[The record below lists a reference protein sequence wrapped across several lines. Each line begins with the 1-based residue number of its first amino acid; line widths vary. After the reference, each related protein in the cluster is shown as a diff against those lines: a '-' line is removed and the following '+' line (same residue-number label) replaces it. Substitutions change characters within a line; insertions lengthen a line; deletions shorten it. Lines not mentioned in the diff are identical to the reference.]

1 MPDLYYE
8 SILDV
13 VEEGLV
19 VIDMSGKIKTY
30 NRRAKEITGI
40 LLSHSKPHE
49 SGQLER
55 GDLVII
61 ADNRLGYDDGG
72 LSSGDLKKIGIDDND
87 IAQGEAFVAIGLYDT
102 PKIKGVHKN
111 WRNRAGN
118 DRLIFQTQF
127 DNRLIEV
134 EIDIVKKTIDIKVDG
149 DSHKMRYSLAIGHM
163 VAYSHQHNDVK
174 FYQARGYSIRN
185 ETVAELLEGKPFKAK
200 GNYEE
205 TIDVI
210 DMPIGKVFDSPTLL
224 SRIETCIAGENDYFI
239 NEYYEI
245 HKRPTVCSLMPL
257 KGNKE
262 VLLKLI
268 DVSNIE
274 ALITER
280 NRMIVTMEKTNKSLD
295 VTSDP
300 KTDWISDGIIGYS
313 SAMQRIKYLAQ
324 RAAMTKSTVLITGE
338 SGTGKT
344 FIAREIHN
352 LMFKNSERPFISVNC
367 TAIPQNLF
375 ESELFGYNKGAF
387 TGAEKSGKPGFF
399 ELAENGTLFL
409 DEIGELPLEM
419 QVKLLHVLQSKK
431 FYKVGATTPTS
442 VNVRII
448 AATNK
453 DLAEEIQKK
462 NFRED
467 LYYRINGFP
476 IEIPP
481 LRKRKSD
488 LFPLINNAVEKLTK
502 DFDGA
507 RKLLSGEAL
516 DLLLQYDWPGNI
528 RELENTIE
536 LAYNMSD
543 GAWIREEDLNLPIKP
558 RASMNLREHLDF
570 VEREYILEKLNEV
583 QYDVK
588 KAIHCLSISKSVFY
602 EKIKKHKIILNRQH
616 ES

>member
-8 SILDV
+8 SILNV

-49 SGQLER
+49 SGQLQK

-72 LSSGDLKKIGIDDND
+72 LTAADLKKIGIDDKD

-102 PKIKGVHKN
+102 PKFKGVHKN

-127 DNRLIEV
+127 DNRMIEA
-134 EIDIVKKTIDIKVDG
+134 EIDIVKKVIDIKVDG
-149 DSHKMRYSLAIGHM
+149 DSYKLRYSLAIGHM
-163 VAYSHQHNDVK
+163 VVYCHHHNHVK
-174 FYQARGYSIRN
+174 FYQARGYSIRH
-185 ETVAELLEGKPFKAK
+185 ETVAELLEGKFFKAK

-224 SRIETCIAGENDYFI
+224 NRIETCIAGENDYFT

-257 KGNKE
+257 SGNQE

-280 NRMIVTMEKTNKSLD
+280 NRLIITMEKTNKSLD
-295 VTSDP
+295 VTNDS
-300 KTDWISDGIIGYS
+300 KSDWISDNIIGYS
-313 SAMQRIKYLAQ
+313 SAMQRIKYLVQ

-352 LMFKNSERPFISVNC
+352 LAFKSDSPFISVNC

-419 QVKLLHVLQSKK
+419 QVKLLHVLQSKM
-431 FYKVGATTPTS
+431 FYKVGATMPTS

-462 NFRED
+462 SFRED

-488 LFPLINNAVEKLTK
+488 LFPLINNTVEKLTK

-558 RASMNLREHLDF
+558 KAAMNLKEHLDF
-570 VEREYILEKLNEV
+570 VERDYILEKLNEV
-583 QYDVK
+583 QYDIK
-588 KAIHCLSISKSVFY
+588 KAIHALNISKSVFY
-602 EKIKKHKIILNRQH
+602 EKIKKHKITLNRPFK
-616 ES
+616 S